1 MSDDFNASAD
11 SGDAFT
17 AEEQAA
23 FDSYAAGD
31 AGSEGAGAVEPPA
44 GADAAPEPAAG
55 APAAP
60 GEAAAPGD
68 VVEPD
73 GDEGDADQNKGKF
86 VRHGAFHQERERRK
100 AVERELNDLRE
111 KHARADERL
120 RLFTEATQQR
130 PAPAPQA
137 PVEPET
143 PPDPNE
149 DIFGYA
155 KYLEKQIQ
163 DIRTGQTQMTEAQ
176 KAERT
181 AQAEQAQRGEVLNSY
196 RGDVQRVM
204 AAQPEFAPAYEY
216 LFQGRIAELK
226 VYGMSEADA
235 VKAVRD
241 DEFGLVQAAIAAGQS
256 PAERILQLAK
266 VRGFTPKPAEPAAP
280 TTPAE
285 TPAEKAARVSRG
297 QAASKSLSAAGGAP
311 AGELTL
317 EMLANMSEAEF
328 EKVSAQNPARARA
341 LMGG

>member
-1 MSDDFNASAD
+1 MNDDFNASAD

-23 FDSYAAGD
+23 FDAYASGEPAPEAAGAAEPVAGGD
-31 AGSEGAGAVEPPA
+31 AA
-44 GADAAPEPAAG
+44 ADAAAAAVPPA
-55 APAAP
+55 
-60 GEAAAPGD
+60 EAAAPGD
-68 VVEPD
+68 VVDTDAED
-73 GDEGDADQNKGKF
+73 GDADQNKGKF

-100 AVERELNDLRE
+100 AVERERDE
-111 KHARADERL
+111 ARIQYARMEERL
-120 RLFTEATQQR
+120 KVLTEGAK
-130 PAPAPQA
+130 PAAAAAQAAP
-137 PVEPET
+137 EPET

-176 KAERT
+176 KAERE
-181 AQAEQAQRGEVLNSY
+181 AQAQEAQRGEVINFY
-196 RGDVQRVM
+196 RSDIQRVM
-204 AAQPEFAPAYEY
+204 AAQPELEQAYEH

-266 VRGFTPKPAEPAAP
+266 VRGFAPKPAEAAAAP
-280 TTPAE
+280 AE
-285 TPAEKAARVSRG
+285 SPAEKAARISRG

-317 EMLANMSEAEF
+317 EMLAGMSEADF
-328 EKVSAQNPARARA
+328 DKVSAQNPARVRA

>member
-1 MSDDFNASAD
+1 MNDDFNTSAD

-23 FDSYAAGD
+23 FDAYASGEPAPEAAGAAEPV
-31 AGSEGAGAVEPPA
+31 AGG
-44 GADAAPEPAAG
+44 DAAPNAAAAAA
-55 APAAP
+55 APA
-60 GEAAAPGD
+60 EAAAPGD
-68 VVEPD
+68 VVDTDAED
-73 GDEGDADQNKGKF
+73 GNADENKGKF

-100 AVERELNDLRE
+100 AVERERDE
-111 KHARADERL
+111 ARLQYARMEERL
-120 RLFTEATQQR
+120 KVLTEGAR
-130 PAPAPQA
+130 PAAAAQAAP
-137 PVEPET
+137 EPET

-176 KAERT
+176 KAERE
-181 AQAEQAQRGEVLNSY
+181 AQAQEAERGQVLNSY

-204 AAQPEFAPAYEY
+204 AAQPEFAQAYEH

-266 VRGFTPKPAEPAAP
+266 VRGFAPKPAEAAAAP
-280 TTPAE
+280 AE
-285 TPAEKAARVSRG
+285 SPAEKAARISRG
-297 QAASKSLSAAGGAP
+297 QAASKSLSVAGGAA

-328 EKVSAQNPARARA
+328 DRVSAQNPVRVRA